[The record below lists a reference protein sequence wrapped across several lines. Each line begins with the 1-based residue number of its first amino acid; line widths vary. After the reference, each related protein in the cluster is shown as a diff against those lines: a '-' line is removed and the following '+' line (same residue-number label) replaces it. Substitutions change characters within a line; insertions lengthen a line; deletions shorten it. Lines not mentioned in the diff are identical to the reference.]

1 MSIVVF
7 HGPTIAGDEV
17 EAVVPDAVSRP
28 PAGQGDLFRAVRDGA
43 RVIALIDG
51 TFERGP
57 AVWHKEIL
65 HALQDG
71 VAVLGAAS
79 MGALRAAECGP
90 FGMRGIGQIAAWY
103 ADGTLTDDDEVTVAH
118 LDAEHD
124 WRCTSEA
131 LVNIRA
137 TLASAVGH
145 GVLTG
150 TVATRLIAIAKATFY
165 PERSWPRLMADA
177 SAAGIDVSAL
187 TGWLPGHRIDRKNRD
202 AHELLAELRTARP
215 DDQKSGPAWRLEPSR
230 VWQRASAAMAD
241 GDASDGL
248 DVALDALR
256 IDDAFYELHQAAF
269 LRHLAVLD
277 ARRHGVDPDPDAS
290 VDELREA
297 LGLSTAA
304 ELDAWCAANRL
315 DRSGLRRLAVDQARL
330 AWAHRH
336 HGDAVRAAIG
346 DQLRIRGW
354 YFRSAAEE
362 PETHLVLDET
372 VAWRWYAET
381 RDAAGRGWPDPA
393 RGEPER
399 AALAAHL
406 GFDDPADFSR
416 AVLRAYRLRRP

>member
-1 MSIVVF
+1 MNVVVF
-7 HGPTIAGDEV
+7 HGPTISRDEV
-17 EAVVPDAVSRP
+17 KAAAPHAVSRP
-28 PAGQGDLFRAVRDGA
+28 PAGQGDLFRAARDGA
-43 RVIALIDG
+43 QVIALIDG

-71 VAVLGAAS
+71 VVVAGAAS

-90 FGMRGIGQIAAWY
+90 FGMRGIGPIAAWY

-124 WRCTSEA
+124 WRCISEA
-131 LVNIRA
+131 MVNIRT
-137 TLASAVGH
+137 TLASAVGQ

-150 TVATRLIAIAKATFY
+150 TVATRLIAIAKATYY
-165 PERSWPRLMADA
+165 PERSWPRLLADA
-177 SAAGIDVSAL
+177 GAAGIDVAAL
-187 TGWLPGHRIDRKNRD
+187 TGWLPGNRIDRKNRD
-202 AHELLAELRTARP
+202 AHELLAQLRTVCTG
-215 DDQKSGPAWRLEPSR
+215 SGPAWRLERSR
-230 VWQRASAAMAD
+230 VWLRASAAMAD
-241 GDASDGL
+241 GEASDGL
-248 DVALDALR
+248 DVTLDALR

-269 LRHLAVLD
+269 LRHLAVSD
-277 ARRHGVDPDPDAS
+277 ARRHGVDPDPDAG

-297 LGLSTAA
+297 LGLRTAA

-336 HGDAVRAAIG
+336 HAGAVRGAIG

-354 YFRSAAEE
+354 YPDGAVDE
-362 PETHLVLDET
+362 PETHSDLDASA
-372 VAWRWYAET
+372 AWQWYAET

-399 AALAAHL
+399 AALATHL
-406 GFDDPADFSR
+406 GFDDPADFGR